1 MAIARYMKSIV
12 QNKEKNEVKST
23 AQNIAPKIY
32 NISTRPPGYCRCSEG
47 RSVGWT
53 NLLQGVLSGR
63 MKTINTAWL
72 QHKHDSTLELAQ
84 QVRPAGRKGNLNQF
98 FRFKESLQM
107 SHLPQPSAN
116 EDKDLYGGPPE
127 DFCVC
132 RFRGRSEALFSKS
145 LKVLFF
151 LDLLNLIE
159 QLSNAELKLG

>member
-1 MAIARYMKSIV
+1 
-12 QNKEKNEVKST
+12 
-23 AQNIAPKIY
+23 
-32 NISTRPPGYCRCSEG
+32 
-47 RSVGWT
+47 
-53 NLLQGVLSGR
+53 
-63 MKTINTAWL
+63 
-72 QHKHDSTLELAQ
+72 
-84 QVRPAGRKGNLNQF
+84 
-98 FRFKESLQM
+98 M

-116 EDKDLYGGPPE
+116 EDKDLNYKWSLETDFATNIGVKMGTCLYGGPPE